1 MIPCRGTG
9 KFKNILCLLEKK
21 RYFRGCQVALKGQR
35 NQVIEPSCNNLS
47 IRKSR
52 GLIYVSILFLLLSV
66 YLSLRHLRDI
76 VKNGLPNSPGKNS
89 RNY

>member
-1 MIPCRGTG
+1 MPLHRKIQEYSVLAG
-9 KFKNILCLLEKK
+9 KK

-52 GLIYVSILFLLLSV
+52 GLICVSILSLLLSV